1 MRQRLIRGHFRPQR
15 STIPSGMYGMSYGRA
30 EYLQYVAHA
39 MGSATHSLSLC
50 VRCVMATADI
60 DSIRRSPATRKTR

>member
-1 MRQRLIRGHFRPQR
+1 
-15 STIPSGMYGMSYGRA
+15 MSYGRA

-39 MGSATHSLSLC
+39 MGSATQSLSLR